1 MAICPRVCRI
11 SDDLFQNY
19 EVIIDLIQHD
29 NEESICMFVKLD
41 LIACLKRNNFH
52 HLASLAD
59 KKKFHIHNGNIESF
73 FIEDVENIIWICS
86 HC

>member
-19 EVIIDLIQHD
+19 EVIIDLIQHN
-29 NEESICMFVKLD
+29 NEDSICIFVKQD

-59 KKKFHIHNGNIESF
+59 KKKFHIHDGNMESF
-73 FIEDVENIIWICS
+73 FIGDMEDIIWVCS